1 MGFRS
6 EERPQDAMNTQD
18 LTQSVTLPVVL
29 TEQELC
35 ELLKVEHDSEQVA
48 YWVQRRGLPCV
59 VFRHDGRVNRRFPT
73 QCVLKWLTDEA
84 TRRSRSEDGDPG

>member
-1 MGFRS
+1 
-6 EERPQDAMNTQD
+6 MNTQD

-35 ELLKVEHDSEQVA
+35 ELLKVEHDPEQVA

-59 VFRHDGRVNRRFPT
+59 TFRHDGRVSRRFPT
-73 QCVLKWLTDEA
+73 QSVLAWLTREA
-84 TRRSRSEDGDPG
+84 DRRPYNADKGSMKDIGEVC